1 MATVHSTVAGSVSAY
16 DELVSI
22 QCAYSAVLYL
32 LGDFAGGH
40 VDRHQLIALLAP
52 LTDRLGL
59 ICERIEIEG
68 GEMRS

>member
-1 MATVHSTVAGSVSAY
+1 MAAVHSTLAESVSAY

-52 LTDRLGL
+52 LTDRFALV
-59 ICERIEIEG
+59 CERIEIEG
-68 GEMRS
+68 REVRP